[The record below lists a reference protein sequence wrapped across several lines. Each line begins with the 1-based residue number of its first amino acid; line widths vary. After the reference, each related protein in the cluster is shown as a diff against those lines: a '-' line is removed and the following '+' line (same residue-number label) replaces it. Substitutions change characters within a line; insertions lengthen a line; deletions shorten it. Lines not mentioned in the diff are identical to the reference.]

1 MLDTDPE
8 ALAVSDWSP
17 SRLRRIRQ
25 SSGVEKSAG
34 SAARRAR
41 DQRIVPVELDFTEPT
56 SMRAAA
62 GPLTEGRGKA
72 ERVRLRRENT
82 LLKMERQL
90 VSRRA
95 ASFATEA

>member
-1 MLDTDPE
+1 MPDTDPE

-41 DQRIVPVELDFTEPT
+41 DQRIVPAELDFT
-56 SMRAAA
+56 
-62 GPLTEGRGKA
+62 
-72 ERVRLRRENT
+72 
-82 LLKMERQL
+82 
-90 VSRRA
+90 SRRR
-95 ASFATEA
+95 